1 MSRKINKHYTDY
13 DLDETFISNISD
25 INESKIEKLLKQG
38 KIQSTYAVKTIQS
51 KNVVEVEIYPEFS
64 KADLKKHKEIRRR
77 SNNAQKNLNDR
88 NSKKK
93 LQRLINTNF
102 TENDIWATLTYDSK
116 NLPKTMNEALKNMQG
131 YIRKLNRIRKKEGK
145 PNAKYIYI
153 TEHSSSR
160 CHYHLIISGDMSLD
174 QIEFSWMKG
183 RRNNTRRIHED
194 ENGLDGLALYMTKD
208 ARNEKYVK
216 RWNQSKNLKQPKIKK
231 DHKISMKQIRKMIK
245 SNDAVISFVKKRLPG
260 LKHKYSKA
268 RFNEIN
274 KMMYFYSRLVVKVGE
289 GGG

>member
-13 DLDETFISNISD
+13 DLDETFISDVSD
-25 INESKIEKLLKQG
+25 IDESKIEELLKAG

-51 KNVVEVEIYPEFS
+51 GNIVEVEIYPEFS
-64 KADLKKHKEIRRR
+64 KADLKKHKEIKRR
-77 SNNAQKNLNDR
+77 SSKAQKNLNDR

-153 TEHSSSR
+153 TEHSSTR
-160 CHYHLIISGDMSLD
+160 CHHHLIISGDMNMD
-174 QIEFSWMKG
+174 DIEYEWSKG
-183 RRNNTRRIHED
+183 IRNNTRRIYED
-194 ENGLDGLALYMTKD
+194 DDGLDKLANYMTKD
-208 ARNEKYVK
+208 SRTEKYKK
-216 RWNQSKNLKQPKIKK
+216 RWNQSRNLAKPEIRK
-231 DHKISMKQIRKMIK
+231 DHQISMKQIRRMI
-245 SNDAVISFVKKRLPG
+245 SNPDEIMKFIRKKYSNLE
-260 LKHKYSKA
+260 HKYSQS

-274 KMMYFYSRLVVKVGE
+274 RMMYFYSRCTIKRE
-289 GGG
+289 

>member
-1 MSRKINKHYTDY
+1 MSRKIKKHYIDY
-13 DLDETFISNISD
+13 DLDETFISDVSD
-25 INESKIEKLLKQG
+25 LEEKEIKKLLEQG

-51 KNVVEVEIYPEFS
+51 KNIVEVEIYPEFS
-64 KADLKKHKEIRRR
+64 KADLKKHKEIRKR
-77 SNNAQKNLNDR
+77 SNKAQKNLNDK

-102 TENDIWATLTYDSK
+102 SENDIWATLTYDSK
-116 NLPKTMNEALKNMQG
+116 NLPKTMEEALKNMQG
-131 YIRKLNRIRKKEGK
+131 YIRKINRIRKKEGK
-145 PNAKYIYI
+145 TNAKYIYI
-153 TEHSSSR
+153 TEYSSTR
-160 CHYHLIISGDMSLD
+160 CHHHLIINGDMSLD
-174 QIEFSWMKG
+174 DIEFNWAKG
-183 RRNNTRRIHED
+183 RRNNARRIHED

-208 ARNEKYVK
+208 ARNEKYAK

-231 DHKISMKQIRKMIK
+231 DHKVTMTQIRKMIK
-245 SNDAVISFVKKRLPG
+245 SNDAIIDFVNKRLKG